1 MKFFLM
7 CSPKVMRAGTGNKK
21 FFYLAIEQQADVVMG
36 KIYDCTISKIN
47 VALKDGDPFI
57 PIEIQL
63 E

>member
-1 MKFFLM
+1 
-7 CSPKVMRAGTGNKK
+7 MRAGTGNKK